1 MIVYQIPVMGIKFLL
16 PSAIHGSLITKTKVS
31 LSLSCHGKGAKLIS
45 HFIAII
51 ACDGVSP
58 DGKIID
64 ENLILD
70 NVSVQDNLARSRLD
84 VV

>member
-1 MIVYQIPVMGIKFLL
+1 M
-16 PSAIHGSLITKTKVS
+16 TKMKVR
-31 LSLSCHGKGAKLIS
+31 LSLSCHPTGAKPTS
-45 HFIAII
+45 QSVAII

-58 DGKIID
+58 VGELI
-64 ENLILD
+64 EESLILD